1 MDYHFIIP
9 FVTELL
15 LPGRL
20 SDTISW
26 YLISL
31 MLPTDKHSQANAS
44 KISGKHNTLF
54 SNMLSGSL
62 EASTMALNRGSRR
75 RLKCLMRK
83 RRLIAPGAS
92 WKIAIIVDA
101 TLHQRSSRH
110 LQNSQKFNHGQGWV
124 TGHQWTNIVIAINGQ
139 VVPLPPIAFYT
150 KKECRKRGI
159 KYQSEPE
166 RVASFLKEL
175 DLKEALGHHD
185 HSEVAVLMDSGYDS
199 KKLQSAILNKGWD
212 FVCSLKSSRTVSS
225 LGESKTWVNVHKY
238 ISRGRKTEKSLRIET
253 YRGKKRGWRQ
263 FFVKQREGF
272 LKGVRHRVQL
282 VCSKKSTN
290 SNLKYIA
297 CSNLDV
303 SIKSIILVYRERWLV
318 ELFHRDLKSYLGL
331 EDAGVRKFD
340 SLHAHIHWVYCAF
353 NTLKEMTSENTGI
366 KEAQVILEQKI
377 KRSEANNVIQMLS
390 RINGSHQ
397 VKTHCLSVIQKIDAR
412 LAA

>member
-15 LPGRL
+15 LPSRL

-26 YLISL
+26 YLLSL

-83 RRLIAPGAS
+83 RRLISPGAS

-150 KKECRKRGI
+150 KKR
-159 KYQSEPE
+159 
-166 RVASFLKEL
+166 
-175 DLKEALGHHD
+175 
-185 HSEVAVLMDSGYDS
+185 MS
-199 KKLQSAILNKGWD
+199 KK
-212 FVCSLKSSRTVSS
+212 
-225 LGESKTWVNVHKY
+225 
-238 ISRGRKTEKSLRIET
+238 
-253 YRGKKRGWRQ
+253 
-263 FFVKQREGF
+263 
-272 LKGVRHRVQL
+272 
-282 VCSKKSTN
+282 
-290 SNLKYIA
+290 
-297 CSNLDV
+297 
-303 SIKSIILVYRERWLV
+303 
-318 ELFHRDLKSYLGL
+318 RD
-331 EDAGVRKFD
+331 
-340 SLHAHIHWVYCAF
+340 
-353 NTLKEMTSENTGI
+353 
-366 KEAQVILEQKI
+366 
-377 KRSEANNVIQMLS
+377 
-390 RINGSHQ
+390 
-397 VKTHCLSVIQKIDAR
+397 
-412 LAA
+412 